1 MRDGFVG
8 GVGVVPGLYDVTATV
23 SSKVIRATIG
33 QLVFSYDFGALD
45 LSGTGTNGVLGFDL
59 TGFAGYDVTFAFQTA
74 DAFFYALQ
82 INRSADGDTISF
94 DFFDP
99 TDLLG
104 AGFETFLFA
113 VNAPSYR
120 TNGAGTAA
128 ILLDTFGTEDVALTG
143 FLPVPAQVPL
153 PASLPALL
161 IGLGALGALRTRNRR
176 RNDAA
181 SLDSA
186 PPRA

>member
-59 TGFAGYDVTFAFQTA
+59 TGFAGYDVTFAFQKA
-74 DAFFYALQ
+74 DAFFYAPQ

-113 VNAPSYR
+113 VDAPSYR